1 MIGPSMDSGRDGA
14 FAGIPDR
21 VWVLASSNPGKVRE
35 FEQALAPFLAPRGI
49 ILKSQSSLGVVAAD
63 EPHATFRDNAI
74 EKARHASRMTGYPAL
89 ADDSGLAVDLLGGA
103 PGVRSARY
111 WQDARTGAPDDVRS
125 RLDQLEPD
133 EANLRWLL
141 CEVRRMSSRQGSA
154 PATAPPC
161 SLGEPRARFE
171 VALAMVRCADDPDP
185 LFVEASWEGRILDAP
200 RGESG
205 FGYDPVFFD
214 PAAGWTAAEMP
225 MSLKQAIGHRGKA
238 VRQLLLRLEAAGW
251 G

>member
-1 MIGPSMDSGRDGA
+1 MIGPSVDSGKGSA
-14 FAGIPDR
+14 LTGTPDR
-21 VWVLASSNPGKVRE
+21 IWVLASSNSGKVRE
-35 FEQALAPFLAPRGI
+35 FEKALAPFLASRGI
-49 ILKSQSSLGVVAAD
+49 VLKPQSAFGVVAAD
-63 EPHATFRDNAI
+63 EPHASFRDNAI
-74 EKARHASRMTGYPAL
+74 EKARHASRMTGQPAL

-111 WQDARTGAPDDVRS
+111 WQDARPGAPADVRS

-141 CEVRRMSSRQGSA
+141 CEVRRMSSRQDSA
-154 PATAPPC
+154 PADPPC
-161 SLGEPRARFE
+161 ASEGPRARFQ
-171 VALAMVRCADDPDP
+171 VVLAMVRHADDPDP
-185 LFVEASWEGRILDAP
+185 LLVEESWEGRILDAP
-200 RGESG
+200 RGASG

-214 PAAGWTAAEMP
+214 PAAGLTAAEMP

-238 VRQLLLRLEAAGW
+238 VRQLLSRLEAGGW

>member
-1 MIGPSMDSGRDGA
+1 MSAPLTDPGKDPA
-14 FAGIPDR
+14 LAGTPHR

-49 ILKSQSSLGVVAAD
+49 VLKPQSAFGVVAAD
-63 EPHATFRDNAI
+63 EPHASFRDNAI
-74 EKARHASRMTGYPAL
+74 EKARHASRMTGQPAL
-89 ADDSGLAVDLLGGA
+89 ADDSGLVVDLLGGA

-111 WQDARTGAPDDVRS
+111 WQDARSDAPEEIRG

-141 CEVRRMSSRQGSA
+141 LEVRRVSSRHDFVSA
-154 PATAPPC
+154 SSCISEGAC
-161 SLGEPRARFE
+161 ARFQ
-171 VALAMVRCADDPDP
+171 VALAMLRHADDPDP
-185 LFVEASWEGRILDAP
+185 LVVEESWEGRILDAP
-200 RGESG
+200 RGTSG

-238 VRQLLLRLEAAGW
+238 VQQLLSKLEAEGW